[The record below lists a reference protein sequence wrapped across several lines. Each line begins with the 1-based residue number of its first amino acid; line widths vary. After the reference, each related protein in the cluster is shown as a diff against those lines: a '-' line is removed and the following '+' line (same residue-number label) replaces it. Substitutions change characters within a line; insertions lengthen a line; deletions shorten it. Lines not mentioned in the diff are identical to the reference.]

1 MSTRTPYYTTPERWE
16 LQHDIL
22 TQVLPNDYFPTHAL
36 PTLTKRLNTTQKVI
50 VRAINEVLS
59 RANSIETTT
68 NNSLSQ
74 MLSVFGNYT
83 TVAEL
88 KSNLEKIAPN
98 VLEAIFQ
105 MYTKTVGDPDN
116 PIELSKSINETILET
131 QDKVTPLESITFLAN
146 ADEVNITTTE
156 TSVYLLDEDNIK
168 WTQETDFIISQDPF
182 DPQIKTL
189 KLLMTLPYDM
199 TFRIYK
205 N

>member
-1 MSTRTPYYTTPERWE
+1 MPTRTPYYTTPERWE

-22 TQVLPNDYFPTHAL
+22 TQVLPADYFPAHAL
-36 PTLTKRLNTTQKVI
+36 PTLTKKLNTSQQVI
-50 VRAINEVLS
+50 VRAINELLTKTNTV
-59 RANSIETTT
+59 ETTT
-68 NNSLSQ
+68 SNSISQ

-83 TVAEL
+83 STVEL
-88 KSNLEKIAPN
+88 KQNLEKIAPN
-98 VLEAIFQ
+98 VLEAVYQ
-105 MYTKTVGDPDN
+105 MYTQTVGDPDN

-131 QDKVTPLESITFLAN
+131 QTKVTPLESITFLAN

-182 DPQIKTL
+182 DPQIITL